1 MNIRLFNKGEMKI
14 MEALWDSGEDMT
26 SNDMTENLKN
36 EHFGKVAVYKA
47 VPD

>member
-36 EHFGKVAVYKA
+36 EHEIDFERTIS
-47 VPD
+47 